1 MFSNPAKAYRGKR
14 QMTVSFELGI
24 GIIINLITLG
34 VTIGVFVSKINL
46 VLFRIEQLE
55 KKQDKYNK
63 LQERVLVMEEK
74 LNAIY
79 RK

>member
-1 MFSNPAKAYRGKR
+1 MN
-14 QMTVSFELGI
+14 VSFELGI
-24 GIIINLITLG
+24 GILINVITLG

-55 KKQDKYNK
+55 RKQDKYNGM
-63 LQERVLVMEEK
+63 QERLGVVETKVNGL
-74 LNAIY
+74 Y

>member
-1 MFSNPAKAYRGKR
+1 
-14 QMTVSFELGI
+14 MTVSFELGI

-55 KKQDKYNK
+55 RKQDKYNK

>member
-1 MFSNPAKAYRGKR
+1 
-14 QMTVSFELGI
+14 MTVSFELGI
-24 GIIINLITLG
+24 GIIINLVTLG

-55 KKQDKYNK
+55 KKQDKYNS
-63 LQERVLVMEEK
+63 LHERVVVIEEK
-74 LNAIY
+74 INGIC

>member
-1 MFSNPAKAYRGKR
+1 MN
-14 QMTVSFELGI
+14 VSFELGI

-74 LNAIY
+74 LNVIY

>member
-1 MFSNPAKAYRGKR
+1 
-14 QMTVSFELGI
+14 MTVSFEVGI
-24 GIIINLITLG
+24 GITINLITLG

-74 LNAIY
+74 LNVMY

>member
-1 MFSNPAKAYRGKR
+1 MS
-14 QMTVSFELGI
+14 TSFEVGI

-55 KKQDKYNK
+55 KKQDKYNG
-63 LQERVLVMEEK
+63 LQERLGKVETIIEELK
-74 LNAIY
+74 Q
-79 RK
+79 RKN

>member
-1 MFSNPAKAYRGKR
+1 
-14 QMTVSFELGI
+14 MTLSFEVGI
-24 GIIINLITLG
+24 GIIINLIALG

-74 LNAIY
+74 LNVIY

>member
-1 MFSNPAKAYRGKR
+1 MNI
-14 QMTVSFELGI
+14 SFEVGI

-74 LNAIY
+74 LNVIY

>member
-1 MFSNPAKAYRGKR
+1 
-14 QMTVSFELGI
+14 MTVSLEVGI
-24 GIIINLITLG
+24 GITINLITLG

-74 LNAIY
+74 LNVLY

>member
-1 MFSNPAKAYRGKR
+1 MFPNPTKAYRGKR
-14 QMTVSFELGI
+14 QMTESFELGI

-55 KKQDKYNK
+55 RKQDKYNK

>member
-1 MFSNPAKAYRGKR
+1 MSL
-14 QMTVSFELGI
+14 SFELGI

-55 KKQDKYNK
+55 KKQDKYNGM
-63 LQERVLVMEEK
+63 QERLGKVETIIEGIKQRM
-74 LNAIY
+74 N
-79 RK
+79 

>member
-1 MFSNPAKAYRGKR
+1 
-14 QMTVSFELGI
+14 MTESFELGI

>member
-1 MFSNPAKAYRGKR
+1 MNL
-14 QMTVSFELGI
+14 SFELGI

>member
-1 MFSNPAKAYRGKR
+1 
-14 QMTVSFELGI
+14 MTVSLEAGI
-24 GIIINLITLG
+24 GIIINLIALG

-74 LNAIY
+74 LNVIY

>member
-1 MFSNPAKAYRGKR
+1 
-14 QMTVSFELGI
+14 MTLSFELGI

-74 LNAIY
+74 LNAMY

>member
-1 MFSNPAKAYRGKR
+1 MIKMNI
-14 QMTVSFELGI
+14 SFELGI
-24 GIIINLITLG
+24 GIIINMITLG

-74 LNAIY
+74 LNAMY

>member
-1 MFSNPAKAYRGKR
+1 
-14 QMTVSFELGI
+14 MTVSLEVGI
-24 GIIINLITLG
+24 GITINLITLG
-34 VTIGVFVSKINL
+34 VTIGVLVSKINL

-74 LNAIY
+74 LNVLY

>member
-1 MFSNPAKAYRGKR
+1 
-14 QMTVSFELGI
+14 MTESLEAGI
-24 GIIINLITLG
+24 GIIINLIALG

-74 LNAIY
+74 LNVMY

>member
-1 MFSNPAKAYRGKR
+1 
-14 QMTVSFELGI
+14 MTVSFEVGI

-63 LQERVLVMEEK
+63 LQERVLVIEEK

>member
-1 MFSNPAKAYRGKR
+1 
-14 QMTVSFELGI
+14 MTVSFELGI

-55 KKQDKYNK
+55 RKQDKYNK

-74 LNAIY
+74 LNAVY